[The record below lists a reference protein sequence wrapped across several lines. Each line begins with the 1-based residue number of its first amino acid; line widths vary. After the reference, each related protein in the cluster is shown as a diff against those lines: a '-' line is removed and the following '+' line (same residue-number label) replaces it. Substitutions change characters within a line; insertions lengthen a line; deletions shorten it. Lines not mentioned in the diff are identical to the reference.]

1 MTKIK
6 SLCVYCGSSDVGP
19 APHRTAASALGKEMA
34 TAGIELVFGGGR
46 VGLMGIIADAALR
59 AGGRVVGII
68 PEHLV
73 RAEVGHA
80 KVTELQIVETM
91 HERKEAM
98 FRRADGFVMLPGG
111 PGTLDETFEILTWKQ
126 LRLHDKP
133 IIIVNLDGYWQPFL
147 DLIETTIANRYAKPS
162 FRDFYQVVDRI
173 EDVLPALSAAPA
185 PQLADQPDRI

>member
-6 SLCVYCGSSDVGP
+6 SLCVYCGSSDIGP
-19 APHRTAASALGKEMA
+19 ASHRAAAAALGRQLAES
-34 TAGIELVFGGGR
+34 GIELVFGGGR
-46 VGLMGIIADAALR
+46 VGLMGIVADSALR

-80 KVTELQIVETM
+80 KVSELLIVKTM

-98 FRRADGFVMLPGG
+98 FRRADAFAMLPGG
-111 PGTLDETFEILTWKQ
+111 AGTLDETFEILTWKQ

-133 IIIVNLDGYWQPFL
+133 IIVANIDGYWQPFI
-147 DLIETTIANRYAKPS
+147 DLIEATIANNYAKPD
-162 FRDFYQVVDRI
+162 FRNFYKVVDRI
-173 EDVLPALSAAPA
+173 EDILPALAAAPA
-185 PQLADQPDRI
+185 PQLADQPDRL

>member
-6 SLCVYCGSSDVGP
+6 SLCVYCGSSDAGP
-19 APHRTAASALGKEMA
+19 ASHRTAAAALGRQLAE
-34 TAGIELVFGGGR
+34 TGIELVFGGGR
-46 VGLMGIIADAALR
+46 VGLMGIIADASLR
-59 AGGRVVGII
+59 ASGRVVGII

-80 KVTELQIVETM
+80 KVSELLIVETM

-98 FRRADGFVMLPGG
+98 FRRADAFAMLPGG

-147 DLIETTIANRYAKPS
+147 DLIETAIANRYAKPE
-162 FRDFYQVVDRI
+162 FRNLYQVVDRVD
-173 EDVLPALSAAPA
+173 EVLPALAAAPA
-185 PQLADQPDRI
+185 PQLADQPDRL